1 MGTDLQNV
9 DALIFDMD
17 GTLWNATE
25 SYAKI
30 WNETCACFGMKTHF
44 VGSDLLQYMGM
55 GIEEIVG
62 HLLGDNTPADMP
74 QFMTVLYHLEDKLM
88 PTLGGVL
95 FPGVK
100 EGLERLSKRYRLF
113 MLSNC
118 SKRGLVNF
126 TTFTGT
132 THLFEGLLSQGERPA
147 SKNENLRHLIDSYS
161 LAGPVYV
168 GDTQGDCD
176 QAHLAGVPFFFAAYG
191 FGQCADA
198 DWLASSFDEMVEIL
212 MASPVYTKKTEKEI

>member
-62 HLLGDNTPADMP
+62 
-74 QFMTVLYHLEDKLM
+74 QFSCITI
-88 PTLGGVL
+88 P
-95 FPGVK
+95 
-100 EGLERLSKRYRLF
+100 
-113 MLSNC
+113 
-118 SKRGLVNF
+118 
-126 TTFTGT
+126 
-132 THLFEGLLSQGERPA
+132 
-147 SKNENLRHLIDSYS
+147 
-161 LAGPVYV
+161 
-168 GDTQGDCD
+168 
-176 QAHLAGVPFFFAAYG
+176 
-191 FGQCADA
+191 
-198 DWLASSFDEMVEIL
+198 
-212 MASPVYTKKTEKEI
+212 